1 VAAVSSTGLIR
12 RRNEDSAYAGRW
24 LCAVADG
31 MGGHAAG
38 DVASAT
44 VIEAI
49 RPFDVAAGDPGR
61 LTAILGGGRSG
72 RRTSGWPPGS
82 GLTRAW
88 SAWGR
93 R

>member
-1 VAAVSSTGLIR
+1 LSRSRVAAVSSTGLIR

-61 LTAILGGGRSG
+61 LTAILEGGGQGGERAAG
-72 RRTSGWPPGS
+72 RPGP
-82 GLTRAW
+82 G
-88 SAWGR
+88 
-93 R
+93 

>member
-1 VAAVSSTGLIR
+1 LSSAPVAAASSAGLVR

-49 RPFDVAAGDPGR
+49 RAFDVDAGPWAAHDAP
-61 LTAILGGGRSG
+61 RSCG
-72 RRTSGWPPGS
+72 PRGE
-82 GLTRAW
+82 
-88 SAWGR
+88 
-93 R
+93 